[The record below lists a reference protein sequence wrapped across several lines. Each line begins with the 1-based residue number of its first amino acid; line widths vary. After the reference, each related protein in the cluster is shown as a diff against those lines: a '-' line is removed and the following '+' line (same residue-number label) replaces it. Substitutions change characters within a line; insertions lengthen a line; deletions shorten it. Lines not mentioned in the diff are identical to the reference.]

1 MDQLVSIVREEVRKY
16 ASDGR
21 AHNGRLF
28 SMENALTCTY
38 TVNAVGTF
46 NKRHTSNIVVLARV
60 ADDKIIIEEDRT
72 DKPLIDALEQRGV
85 PRDKIVLA
93 YAGEPV
99 PDEATYS
106 LP

>member
-1 MDQLVSIVREEVRKY
+1 MDQLVDIVREEVRKY

-28 SMENALTCTY
+28 STENARTCTY
-38 TVNAVGTF
+38 AVNAVGTYD
-46 NKRHTSNIVVLARV
+46 KRHTSNIVVLARV
-60 ADDKIIIEEDRT
+60 ADGKVIIEEDRT

-99 PDEATYS
+99 PDAETYT